1 MRGHQPI
8 GLLSFIVAHQQP
20 ADPGSGQGGY
30 LRRALLP
37 LLGPLPLLDRRLL
50 QVSLTC
56 ATRAA
61 SNFQLSGS
69 AFLPLSFARM
79 TVAAPCTSA
88 QSTAFAATP
97 ETSRS
102 ASPLKRPQDLQSSR
116 QNSAT

>member
-8 GLLSFIVAHQQP
+8 GLLSFIVAHQHP
-20 ADPGSGQGGY
+20 ADPGSGQGGYLY

-79 TVAAPCTSA
+79 TGAAPCTSA
-88 QSTAFAATP
+88 NSTDFPATTAS
-97 ETSRS
+97 ETI
-102 ASPLKRPQDLQSSR
+102 
-116 QNSAT
+116 